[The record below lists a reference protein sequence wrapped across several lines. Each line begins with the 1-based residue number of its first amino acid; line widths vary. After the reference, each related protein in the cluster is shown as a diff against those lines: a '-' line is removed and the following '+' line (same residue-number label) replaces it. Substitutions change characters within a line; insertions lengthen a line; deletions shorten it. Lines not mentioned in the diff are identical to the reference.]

1 MDIAR
6 AAIDKPV
13 NTWLLILICLLGG
26 YWGLSGIGRLEDP
39 AFTIKMA
46 LVIAPYPGASAE
58 EVEREVTEPLESAI
72 QQLPQ
77 LKRLTSRS
85 RPGESVIKVE
95 IKSTYDGETMPQVW
109 DELRRKVSDARG
121 QLPSAARNVI
131 VRDDYGDVFGIF
143 YAITAPGYSDA
154 EIRELSRFLRREL
167 LTVPN
172 VAKVTT
178 DGEPEEAIYVDIS
191 EERLV
196 SLGLPLAVVINALQ
210 TENTVQEAGSLL
222 VDGRRV
228 RIMPRPGLDS
238 VAGIEALR
246 IGQPGSTR
254 QVSLQDIADV
264 YRVPVD
270 TPSHLIRHNGTPAFT
285 LAVAGVE
292 SANIVEVGHA
302 VSERLTQLTGAI
314 PLGVTIHPI
323 YEQHRVVDEAINSF
337 LVSLVLSLVIVI
349 GVLWLTMGWRVSAV
363 VGATLLLT
371 VFGTIFFMRLFSIEM
386 ERISLGALIIAMGM
400 LVDNAIVIAEG
411 MLIGVQR
418 GQTARDAAGDA
429 SQRTQIPLL
438 GATVIGI
445 MAFSGIGLSSD
456 LTGEFLFSLFAVIA
470 ISLMLSW
477 LLAITVTPLLGHYL
491 FTGHQYA
498 QGEDPYDQPLYRYYR
513 SVLIQA
519 VSRRGRTMLILVM
532 ITVLCVVGFG
542 FVRQAFFPASN
553 TPLFYLNVSLRQGSD
568 VLATERLLA
577 EMTDYVSDQDGVTAV
592 TSFIGQGASR
602 FMLTYEPEL
611 PNPSYGQ
618 LIVRVADRDRIDPLI
633 RQLRGELPPQFPDA
647 EIYLERL
654 MFGPGG
660 GAKVEARFVGADA
673 AVLRELGEQ
682 ARQRLAD
689 SGAVRAI
696 RTNWRQQ
703 EMVIVPR
710 FDEDRA
716 RLAGVDR
723 EDLAIAAQFASE
735 GIHAGSYREQDSH
748 IPIIVRP
755 PPAERADVSRLRDRV
770 MWSES
775 EQAYVPISQ
784 VADGFD
790 IIAEEAMI
798 HRRNRQRALSV
809 QADPTHGMTADQAL
823 AAVRDSIETLPL
835 PSGYALQWGGEYEKS
850 LEAKQSL
857 AREVPI
863 GFLVM
868 LLISVL
874 LFGSVRQPLVIW
886 LVVPMSICGVAIGL
900 LLTGQSF
907 TFIALLGFLSLSGML
922 MKNAI
927 VLVEEIDAQIAEH
940 KPLEQALLDA
950 SVSRLR
956 PVLLAAL
963 TTILGMLPLLWDA
976 FFVSM
981 AVTIMA
987 GLAFATLL
995 TMVAVPVLYALL
1007 FGIRLHYRA
1016 ASALS

>member
-13 NTWLLILICLLGG
+13 NTWLLMLICLLGG
-26 YWGLSGIGRLEDP
+26 YWGLTGIGRLEDP

-85 RPGESVIKVE
+85 RPGESIIKVQ
-95 IKSTYDGETMPQVW
+95 IKSTYDGDTMPQVW
-109 DELRRKVSDARG
+109 DELRRKVNDARSN
-121 QLPSAARNVI
+121 LPQAARNVV

-143 YAITAPGYSDA
+143 YAITAADYSDA

-196 SLGLPLAVVINALQ
+196 SLGLPLAQVINALQ
-210 TENTVQEAGSLL
+210 TENTVQDAGSLL
-222 VDGRRV
+222 VGGRRV
-228 RIMPRPGLDS
+228 RIMPQPGLDS
-238 VAGIEALR
+238 VSNIEAMR

-254 QVSLQDIADV
+254 QISLLDIAHV
-264 YRVPVD
+264 YRVPIE
-270 TPSHLIRHNGTPAFT
+270 TPSHLIRHNGMPAFT
-285 LAVAGVE
+285 LAVAGVQ

-302 VSERLTQLTGAI
+302 VSKRLSELRAAI
-314 PLGVTIHPI
+314 PLGVQIHPI
-323 YEQHRVVDEAINSF
+323 YEQHHVVEEAINSF
-337 LVSLVLSLVIVI
+337 LLSLILSLTIVI
-349 GVLWLTMGWRVSAV
+349 GVLWLTMGWRVSSV

-371 VFGTIFFMRLFSIEM
+371 IFGTIFFMRIFSIEM

-418 GQTARDAAGDA
+418 GQAARDAAVEA
-429 SQRTQIPLL
+429 SRRTQVPLL

-470 ISLMLSW
+470 ISLLLSW

-491 FTGHQYA
+491 FSGHQYQ
-498 QGEDPYDQPLYRYYR
+498 QGQDPYDQPLYHYYR
-513 SVLIQA
+513 SVLLQA
-519 VSRRGRTMLILVM
+519 VSQRGRTLMILVL

-568 VLATERLLA
+568 VLATEKVLA
-577 EMTDYVSDQDGVTAV
+577 KMSDYVREQDGVTAV
-592 TSFIGQGASR
+592 TSFVGQGASR

-611 PNPSYGQ
+611 PNPAYGQ
-618 LIVRVADRDRIDPLI
+618 LIIRVADRQRINPLI
-633 RQLRGELPPQFPDA
+633 EQLRGDLPSRFPDT
-647 EIYLERL
+647 ELYLERL

-673 AVLRELGEQ
+673 AVLRRLGEE
-682 ARQRLAD
+682 ARQLLAD

-723 EDLAIAAQFASE
+723 ADLAIAAQFASE
-735 GIHAGSYREQDSH
+735 GIHSGSYREQDSH

-755 PPAERADVSRLRDRV
+755 PPAERTDVSRLRDRV
-770 MWSES
+770 MWSDS

-790 IIAEEAMI
+790 IVAEEAMI
-798 HRRNRQRALSV
+798 HRRNRVRALSV
-809 QADPTHGMTADQAL
+809 QADPAHDLTPDQAL
-823 AAVRDSIETLPL
+823 AAVRETIEAMPL

-857 AREVPI
+857 AKEVPI

-874 LFGSVRQPLVIW
+874 LFGSVRQPLLIW

-927 VLVEEIDAQIAEH
+927 VLVEEIDAQIGEH
-940 KPLEQALLDA
+940 KAPDQALLDA
-950 SVSRLR
+950 SISRLR
-956 PVLLAAL
+956 PVFLAAF
-963 TTILGMLPLLWDA
+963 TTILGMIPLLWDA

-987 GLAFATLL
+987 GLAFATVL

-1007 FGIRLHYRA
+1007 FGIRLDDRTGE
-1016 ASALS
+1016 